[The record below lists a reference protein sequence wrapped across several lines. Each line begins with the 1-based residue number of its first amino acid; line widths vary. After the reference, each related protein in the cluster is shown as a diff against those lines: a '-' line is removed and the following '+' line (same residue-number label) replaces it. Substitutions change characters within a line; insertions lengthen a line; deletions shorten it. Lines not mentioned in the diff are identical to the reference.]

1 MVVCTLK
8 PGPLQAELWGSKAKL
23 TYKASSGPA
32 RVTSET
38 LFQNRQAKCQKER
51 ILKKLKN
58 DIHERYPRSMKGN
71 KSLALMK
78 ERLIQILRNV

>member
-1 MVVCTLK
+1 MISCEVQIKNITFEPGIVVVCTFK

-32 RVTSET
+32 RATSET

-58 DIHERYPRSMKGN
+58 DIHER
-71 KSLALMK
+71 
-78 ERLIQILRNV
+78 